1 MNEIYGWINEEKKR
15 QNDNIE
21 LIASEN
27 YPSYDVRMAQ
37 ASCLT
42 SKYAEGYPETSYA
55 KTGYGNHGRYYGGC
69 YNIDRIED
77 LCRLEWQKAFKT
89 NYHVNVQPHSGS
101 HANMAAYAA
110 VLKPGDTILTMSL
123 DQGGHLSH
131 GSPVNF
137 SGKLYN
143 VVHYGVDENGYIDYN
158 DLRHKISLYAPDL
171 IVAGASAYPR
181 EIDFK
186 EFKECIDEIV
196 RVDQIPHPVYFMVDM
211 AHVAG
216 LVAAECHCSPFP
228 YADIVTSTSQK
239 TMRGPRGGIIFCR
252 RDLAT
257 KIDSS
262 VFPGTS
268 GGPLEHVIAAKAIA
282 AREAQTEEFKE
293 YIQAVIKNCG
303 VMESVFKKNGI
314 PLVTNGTDNH
324 LLLLDL
330 SKYHFSGKVLQK
342 ELDRY
347 GITGNKNCIPNDK
360 LSPKETSGF
369 RIGTAAMTTRG
380 AGRSTFM
387 CIALMITYMI
397 KALEAKTN
405 GDKDKEKEY
414 KMEFFHSMYDYN
426 KMIQPHL
433 KKVEDIGKTTE
444 AVEFWKSQ
452 L

>member
-1 MNEIYGWINEEKKR
+1 M
-15 QNDNIE
+15 
-21 LIASEN
+21 
-27 YPSYDVRMAQ
+27 
-37 ASCLT
+37 
-42 SKYAEGYPETSYA
+42 
-55 KTGYGNHGRYYGGC
+55 
-69 YNIDRIED
+69 
-77 LCRLEWQKAFKT
+77 
-89 NYHVNVQPHSGS
+89 
-101 HANMAAYAA
+101 
-110 VLKPGDTILTMSL
+110 
-123 DQGGHLSH
+123 HLSH

-158 DLRHKISLYAPDL
+158 DLRRKISLYAPSL

-186 EFKECIDEIV
+186 KFKECIDEIV
-196 RVDQIPHPVYFMVDM
+196 RVDQIFHPVYFMVDM

-216 LVAAECHCSPFP
+216 LVAAGCHRSPFP
-228 YADIVTSTSQK
+228 YADIVTTTSQK
-239 TMRGPRGGIIFCR
+239 TMRGPRGGVIFCR
-252 RDLAT
+252 QSLAT

-303 VMESVFKKNGI
+303 IMESVFKKNDI

-330 SKYHFSGKVLQK
+330 SKYHFNGKELQE

-347 GITGNKNCIPNDK
+347 GITGNKNCIPKDK
-360 LSPKETSGF
+360 RSPKETSGF

-380 AGRSTFM
+380 ANGGAFSR
-387 CIALMITYMI
+387 IALMITYMI

-405 GDKDKEKEY
+405 GDKGKEQKY
-414 KMEFFHSMYDYN
+414 KMEFFHSIYDYN
-426 KMIQPHL
+426 KKVQPHL
-433 KKVEDIGKTTE
+433 IKVEDIGKTAE
-444 AVEFWKSQ
+444 AVEFWQSQ